1 MKRVSLSKLTVAA
14 LLGMGLALPVHAENK
29 PTTTKAATTPAGKIA
44 AGTATTPAGK
54 TTTGKVTPP
63 AGKTATGKATTPAGK
78 TTAAAT
84 TKWTKE
90 QITAIQTA
98 LAKHGEKVKTD
109 GVMDTT
115 TKTALQNFQTKNGL
129 PKTGEP
135 DTATLSK
142 LGVKL

>member
-1 MKRVSLSKLTVAA
+1 MKKVNLSKLTIAS

-29 PTTTKAATTPAGKIA
+29 PTTPAGKTTTA
-44 AGTATTPAGK
+44 TSPAGKTATATTPAGK
-54 TTTGKVTPP
+54 TTN
-63 AGKTATGKATTPAGK
+63 ATTPAAGK
-78 TTAAAT
+78 TTAAT